1 MSKLI
6 TAKEAVARCSST
18 IKSNPC
24 FERYIEYINQQ
35 IRWAI
40 DKNKHSVG
48 FAIYDCDASS
58 AAELLKRLH
67 QAGYLARS
75 KMARDDVAC
84 FEIGWGGS

>member
-6 TAKEAVARCSST
+6 TAKEAFALCSST
-18 IKSNPC
+18 IKSNQC

-48 FAIYDCDASS
+48 FTIYNCDAFS
-58 AAELLKRLH
+58 AAELLKRLR

-84 FEIGWGGS
+84 FEIGWGGH